1 MQNATMLVYASGQQY
16 RSIGEIVG
24 GLVCLKTMSEEL
36 FVILPGESVRAR
48 SSEVRVSDT
57 GIVVQ
62 GRDMIPFEGTTS
74 WERHHGN
81 ACVNFTLAG
90 GDEGIIAPAVR
101 PVGMDVAGEVSSF
114 FRNASQDDD
123 IFLMDLGSYI
133 ADGTE
138 CPDHKMAVLRSA
150 ADKEVYDDEDVLI
163 VNGNRIPLADITWAE
178 MDKDGDGNRHLHLVL
193 ADGRYRRVSAGDFS
207 R

>member
-16 RSIGEIVG
+16 RSVGEIIG
-24 GLVCLKTMSEEL
+24 GLVSLKTMSEEL
-36 FVILPGESVRAR
+36 FVILPGEFVRAR

-62 GRDMIPFEGTTS
+62 GRDMIPFEGTTC

-81 ACVNFTLAG
+81 ACVNFTLGG

-101 PVGMDVAGEVSSF
+101 PAGMDVAGEVSNF
-114 FRNASQDDD
+114 FRNASREDD
-123 IFLMDLGSYI
+123 IFLADLGEHL
-133 ADGTE
+133 ADGEE
-138 CPDHKMAVLRSA
+138 CPGHKMAVLRSA
-150 ADKEVYDDEDVLI
+150 PDKEGYDDDDVLV
-163 VNGNRIPLADITWAE
+163 VNGNRFPLVDITWAE
-178 MDKDGDGNRHLHLVL
+178 MDQDGDGNRYLHLVL